1 MLRLPI
7 QPIWQ
12 RVSQWPVWEPT
23 RLAIASSILLHAV
36 ILSFVRVP
44 EPRPPE
50 LASDQLVPLVNL
62 SPELEAD
69 LPSIEPLLPTE
80 LPPLA
85 TTTPPPL
92 PFTGIEPPPLSF
104 APLTPLPPLPPLPEL
119 PPLPNPIPLQ
129 PLPSP
134 WQLPP
139 PARPLPVIPTSPN
152 EDVAVAPELVSPTP
166 TPKPTPEEP
175 VATTESEA
183 AAALSRWFSQT
194 RLTLNTTNLQV
205 NLAQRI
211 TDFYPQEACGDR
223 LQGETTVAVV
233 VTPQGELLPANAAPE
248 TGLLTRNPQ
257 IIRSSGSAIL
267 DQAALE
273 RVRQQSFEATGQ
285 YQALALTFAFEY
297 RPEVCRGQQ
306 PAPAPRQQPAT
317 PTPATRPA
325 TPKPEASPP
334 PTSGASPA
342 PNPTPPEEAP
352 PPAEPSG
359 TNSSSE
365 GPAATPPTTSPE

>member
-7 QPIWQ
+7 QPLWQ
-12 RVSQWPVWEPT
+12 KISQWPVWEPT

-36 ILSFVRVP
+36 ILAFVRVP
-44 EPRPPE
+44 EPTPPE
-50 LASDQLVPLVNL
+50 LATDQLVPLVSL
-62 SPELEAD
+62 SPELEAE

-104 APLTPLPPLPPLPEL
+104 APLAPLPPLPPLAEL
-119 PPLPNPIPLQ
+119 PPLPTPVPMQ
-129 PLPSP
+129 PLPP
-134 WQLPP
+134 LWQLPP
-139 PARPLPVIPTSPN
+139 PPRPLPVVPTTPN
-152 EDVAVAPELVSPTP
+152 ENVAVAPELVSPLPTSESTP
-166 TPKPTPEEP
+166 PEP

-183 AAALSRWFSQT
+183 AAALSRWFTQA

-233 VTPQGELLPANAAPE
+233 VTPQGKLLPANAAPE
-248 TGLLTRNPQ
+248 TGLLSRNPQ
-257 IIRSSGSAIL
+257 IIRSSGSALL

-297 RPEVCRGQQ
+297 RPEVCRAQ
-306 PAPAPRQQPAT
+306 P
-317 PTPATRPA
+317 
-325 TPKPEASPP
+325 PEAA
-334 PTSGASPA
+334 PT
-342 PNPTPPEEAP
+342 AP
-352 PPAEPSG
+352 PPAPTPTPVTPRRPPGPPPASEVSPTPTATPSEQTPPPPSPEPSG
-359 TNSSSE
+359 TNPASE
-365 GPAATPPTTSPE
+365 APAASPPATSPE